1 MRSTFR
7 IGLLVAAVSIG
18 AGLGCMVTTSSGTTR
33 PPATAVRF
41 VDFRAYQLKRGART
55 EFHREMS
62 ETVVPMLRRWKEDVV
77 AYGPSP
83 NDNESYYLIRSYRSL
98 TERQRNQDAFYGSP
112 EWRQGP
118 RESIV
123 GMIEASTSV
132 VLELDDRTLRGLRR

>member
-1 MRSTFR
+1 
-7 IGLLVAAVSIG
+7 
-18 AGLGCMVTTSSGTTR
+18 MVTTSSGTTR
-33 PPATAVRF
+33 PPANATRF

-62 ETVVPMLRRWKEDVV
+62 ETVVPMLRRWNEDVV

-98 TERQRNQDAFYGSP
+98 TDRQRNQDAFYGSP

-118 RESIV
+118 REAIV

>member
-1 MRSTFR
+1 MRPASR
-7 IGLLVAAVSIG
+7 VWLAVAAISIG

-33 PPATAVRF
+33 PPATATRF

-62 ETVVPMLRRWKEDVV
+62 ETVVPMLRRWNEDVV

-83 NDNESYYLIRSYRSL
+83 NDNESYYLIRAYRSL